1 VFVVPNDEAN
11 VIDDIGQY
19 RLEPSIVGG
28 TAIYQPLI
36 GFVCAHAGPVIQ
48 TVRQLHANIMELAL

>member
-1 VFVVPNDEAN
+1 MFVVPNDEAN
-11 VIDDIGQY
+11 VIGDIGQY

-48 TVRQLHANIMELAL
+48 TVRQLYANILEPAF